1 MSDLEH
7 ATAVTRMQEFIDKH
21 LEEEITLRML
31 AEQAGYSPWHSA
43 KMFKEYTDNTPFEYI
58 RRLRLSKA
66 ALILRDEKRKVVDVA
81 MDFVFDSH
89 EGFTRAF
96 HKQFGVRPKAYQR
109 QAPPIQLFNPY
120 PVRGYYQMQQ
130 DKSDLPPL
138 SENFHVRLLRFPA
151 RKMILLRGKKADN
164 YMDYAGEVGC
174 DVWGMLVSIKE
185 ALYEP
190 VGMWLPARYQP
201 EGTSK
206 YAQGVEVPVD
216 YAGVVPDGFDIM
228 DLSACTMMMFQGD
241 PYDEDRFDEAI
252 TGLSGMIDKYDPSQ
266 DGYAW
271 ADNDAPRI
279 QLEPQGYRGYMEARP
294 VTSIST

>member
-1 MSDLEH
+1 MPNLEH
-7 ATAVTRMQEFIDKH
+7 ATAVTRMQEYIEAH
-21 LEEEITLRML
+21 LEEDITLRML

-96 HKQFGVRPKAYQR
+96 QKQFGVRPKAYQR
-109 QAPPIQLFNPY
+109 QAPPIKLFNPY
-120 PVRGYYQMQQ
+120 PVRGYYMMQQ
-130 DKSDLPPL
+130 DKSSLPPV
-138 SENFHVRLLRFPA
+138 SQNYYVRLMTFPA
-151 RKMILLRGKKADN
+151 RKMILLRGEKAAA
-164 YMDYAGEVGC
+164 YIDYAREVGC

-190 VGMWLPARYQP
+190 VGMWLPNRFRP
-201 EGTSK
+201 RGTSK
-206 YAQGVEVPVD
+206 YAQGVEVPID
-216 YAGVVPDGFDIM
+216 YDGIVPDGYDMI
-228 DLSACTMMMFQGD
+228 DLPACTMMMFQGD

-252 TGLSGMIDKYDPSQ
+252 IELSGIVDAYDPSQ

-294 VTSIST
+294 VSPL